1 MEAKYYEDLV
11 VGFTVESIGRTV
23 TEPDI
28 VMFNNIMKIMNP
40 IHSSR
45 EHVCDSMFGGMVAP
59 APFTLTVSLGLL
71 SATGYLTGS
80 VLGVLEYENL
90 KFLLPVRPG
99 DTLYATVE
107 VVARRET
114 SDGQRGVVSLLDT
127 TRNQHDET
135 VYTGRRKVLVLKR
148 STLGTSAAATNEER

>member
-11 VGFTVESIGRTV
+11 VGFTVESMGRTV
-23 TEPDI
+23 TEPDV

-40 IHSSR
+40 IHSDP
-45 EHVCDSMFGGMVAP
+45 EHVRDSMFDGMVAP
-59 APFTLTVSLGLL
+59 APFILTVSLGLL
-71 SATGYLTGS
+71 SGTGYLTGS

-99 DTLYATVE
+99 DTLYASVE

-114 SDGQRGVVSLLDT
+114 SDGKRGVVSLRDNT
-127 TRNQHDET
+127 TNQRGET
-135 VYTGRRKVLVLKR
+135 VYIGLRKILVRKR
-148 STLGTSAAATNEER
+148 SSLGTDADEER